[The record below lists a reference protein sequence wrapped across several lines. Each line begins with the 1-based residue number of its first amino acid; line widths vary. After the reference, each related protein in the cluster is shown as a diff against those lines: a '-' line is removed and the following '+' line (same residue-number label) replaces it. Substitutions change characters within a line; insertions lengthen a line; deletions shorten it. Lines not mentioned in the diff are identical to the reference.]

1 MCFLATRPSS
11 PALTGEQPPFRQ
23 RHAVLSLGNWLFSYL
38 QWSSTWSLFRQNVID
53 LSAKCGIFVGKMWEL
68 CRKLMNGLAGF
79 GTTRREVGRWVGN
92 VWGRWGRGR
101 KERSL
106 TNHNVFEVGTWTD
119 VTVSEKYGSFSRE
132 KEDRCGRLVVT
143 VGKKWSLSANSQ
155 CREKVVTEGKKWSKP
170 WKFGCNTRDSGP
182 RISARNAVQL
192 WFPVLF
198 RAYWLHCR
206 ALTTKKGTQ
215 VSGHSKQLW
224 SKQLESSPSSK
235 NSSWTN
241 ELQG

>member
-1 MCFLATRPSS
+1 
-11 PALTGEQPPFRQ
+11 
-23 RHAVLSLGNWLFSYL
+23 
-38 QWSSTWSLFRQNVID
+38 
-53 LSAKCGIFVGKMWEL
+53 
-68 CRKLMNGLAGF
+68 MNGLAGF

-155 CREKVVTEGKKWSKP
+155 CREKVVTEGKKVVKTLEIWLQYKRLRTENFSEK
-170 WKFGCNTRDSGP
+170 C
-182 RISARNAVQL
+182 SAIVI
-192 WFPVLF
+192 
-198 RAYWLHCR
+198 
-206 ALTTKKGTQ
+206 
-215 VSGHSKQLW
+215 
-224 SKQLESSPSSK
+224 SSPFSGVLAPLSSI
-235 NSSWTN
+235 NN
-241 ELQG
+241 